1 MMNHHTL
8 FIFCIITLTQTFSIG
23 PAVALLLTNY
33 FNNGLKSSLSLSIAF
48 RCGEVVTLLTAFLIT
63 SLIHSSVIL
72 FNFMKVAGGAYL
84 IFLGI
89 KGLIKLIRKSNN
101 TKETHITD
109 TKIGFLS
116 AFLVPLI
123 NPKALVFFTSFIP
136 SFISINAEFSYGSQ
150 FFILSTI
157 FVFLSFIS
165 DIIFLSIASIAKR
178 ISGSKLPYIINL
190 ISSIFLVGTGLF
202 FVLDTISI

>member
-1 MMNHHTL
+1 MNYHTL
-8 FIFCIITLTQTFSIG
+8 FVFCIITLTQTFSVG

-72 FNFMKVAGGAYL
+72 FNSMKIAGGAYL
-84 IFLGI
+84 VFLGI
-89 KGLIKLIRKSNN
+89 KGLIILVKKINN
-101 TKETHITD
+101 TKDIHIKD
-109 TKIGFLS
+109 NKIGFLS

-136 SFISINAEFSYGSQ
+136 SFISTDYEISYGSQ
-150 FFILSTI
+150 FFILSII

-165 DIIFLSIASIAKR
+165 DIIFLSVASIAKK
-178 ISGSKLPYIINL
+178 ISGNKTPYIINL

-202 FVLDTISI
+202 FILDTILN

>member
-1 MMNHHTL
+1 MNYHTL
-8 FIFCIITLTQTFSIG
+8 FVFCIITLTQTFSVG

-72 FNFMKVAGGAYL
+72 FNSMKIAGGAYL
-84 IFLGI
+84 VFLGI
-89 KGLIKLIRKSNN
+89 KGLIILVKKINN
-101 TKETHITD
+101 TKDIHIKD
-109 TKIGFLS
+109 NKIGFLS

-136 SFISINAEFSYGSQ
+136 SFISTDAEISYGSQ
-150 FFILSTI
+150 FFILSII

-165 DIIFLSIASIAKR
+165 DIIFLSVASIAKK
-178 ISGSKLPYIINL
+178 ISGNKTPYIINL

-202 FVLDTISI
+202 FILDTILN

>member
-1 MMNHHTL
+1 MNYHTL
-8 FIFCIITLTQTFSIG
+8 FIFCIITLTQTFSVG

-48 RCGEVVTLLTAFLIT
+48 RCGEAVTLLTAFLIT

-72 FNFMKVAGGAYL
+72 FNSMKIIGGAYL

-89 KGLIKLIRKSNN
+89 KGLIALVRKRNN
-101 TKETHITD
+101 TED
-109 TKIGFLS
+109 TNIKDNKIGFLS

-165 DIIFLSIASIAKR
+165 DIIFLSVASIAKK
-178 ISGSKLPYIINL
+178 ISGNKTPYIINL
-190 ISSIFLVGTGLF
+190 ISSLFLVGTGLF
-202 FVLDTISI
+202 FVLDTI